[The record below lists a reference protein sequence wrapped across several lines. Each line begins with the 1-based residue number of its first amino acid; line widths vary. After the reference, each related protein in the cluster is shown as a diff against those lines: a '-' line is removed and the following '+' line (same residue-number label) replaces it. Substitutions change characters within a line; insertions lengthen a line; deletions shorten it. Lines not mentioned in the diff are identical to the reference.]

1 MKVPTL
7 VIHGI
12 DDPLVPVEN
21 GRLVAAAVSGA
32 RLLEFEGMGHNMPE
46 RFWPVILDAL
56 VETTRKASVLQP

>member
-1 MKVPTL
+1 VPTL

-21 GRLVAAAVSGA
+21 GRRVAAAVPGA

-46 RFWPVILDAL
+46 RFWPQILDAI
-56 VETTRKASVLQP
+56 VDTARKANVLQPG